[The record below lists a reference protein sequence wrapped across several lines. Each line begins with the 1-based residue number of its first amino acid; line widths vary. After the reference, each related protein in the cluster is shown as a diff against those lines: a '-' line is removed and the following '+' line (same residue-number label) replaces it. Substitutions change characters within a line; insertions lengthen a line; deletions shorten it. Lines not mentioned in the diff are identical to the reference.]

1 MEASEQGTF
10 SGQTLFLALVAAAIL
25 SAVNFVNPVISI
37 GLALTLAM
45 ILFLAQKPVYS
56 IVFLIL
62 VTPFSTTSILDT
74 TIAGIPGMK
83 PANLLAIAA
92 VGFLMLG
99 KKPAKL
105 NRDDKIF
112 IFGVLI
118 LFTVAVFRSVSYI
131 GETYSMIWSDEYSM
145 MKYLLSN
152 LVKPLLIF
160 LLFILISIFVRS
172 REDIEKI
179 LIGMM
184 LSIVLLSIV
193 LLLVYAF
200 FTPNKLNFEM
210 VRHGFAGVLGMHSN
224 NLADFYIAVYPVLL
238 AYAVSRKSWFW
249 MAGVILSLI
258 AVGIIYSRSAYL
270 VIVLCTFS
278 FFLLSNRA
286 RLLPWVGAAGLVSL
300 LLIPQTIIE
309 RALTGLANNDVSAI
323 SAGRVDQIWIPL
335 IREFAAEP
343 LKLFIGAGRYAV
355 MGTVAFKNGFILQ
368 VGHAHSMYLDTM
380 LDAGLI
386 GLGFFLVSFFHFMKK
401 FISTHKHIKDQLF
414 LDIMIGIEI
423 SIAAFLIRG
432 VTDSFFFPAL
442 TNAFLWINLGLGTS
456 IVYLYRS
463 ERRADEYED
472 SSFNQQSA
480 IRGS

>member
-1 MEASEQGTF
+1 MEASDQGTF
-10 SGQTLFLALVAAAIL
+10 SRQMLFLALAAALII

-45 ILFLAQKPVYS
+45 ILFLDQKPVYS
-56 IVFLIL
+56 IVFLVLI
-62 VTPFSTTSILDT
+62 TPFSTTSLLDT

-99 KKPAKL
+99 KKPARL
-105 NRDDKIF
+105 NGDDKAF

-118 LFTVAVFRSVSYI
+118 LFTVAVLRSVSYI
-131 GETYSMIWSDEYSM
+131 GETYSMIWSDEYST

-160 LLFILISIFVRS
+160 LLFILISVFVRS
-172 REDIEKI
+172 RDDINKI

-184 LSIVLLSIV
+184 LSIVLLSIF
-193 LLLVYAF
+193 LLLIYAF

-210 VRHGFAGVLGMHSN
+210 VRQGFAKALGMHSN
-224 NLADFYIAVYPVLL
+224 NLADFYIAVYPVLF
-238 AYAVSRKSWFW
+238 AYAVSRKSLFW
-249 MAGVILSLI
+249 MTGVILSLA

-270 VIVLCTFS
+270 VIVLCTFA

-286 RLLPWVGAAGLVSL
+286 RLLPWVGAAGLASL

-309 RALTGLANNDVSAI
+309 RALTGLANSDVTAI

-335 IREFAAEP
+335 IREFAADP
-343 LKLFIGAGRYAV
+343 MKLVIGAGRYAV
-355 MGTVAFKNGFILQ
+355 MGTVAFKNGLILQ

-386 GLGFFLVSFFHFMKK
+386 GLVFFLISFFHFMRK
-401 FISTHKHIKDQLF
+401 FISTHKQIKDQLF
-414 LDIMIGIEI
+414 MDIMIGIEI

-456 IVYLYRS
+456 IVYLYQS
-463 ERRADEYED
+463 ERRADEDEN
-472 SSFNQQSA
+472 SGINQQPA
-480 IRGS
+480 VWRR